1 MDLWGIYDGAMMAPV
16 VDWLIAAMGSSLMQ
30 HVVSSFIHSVTG
42 KGVIRTGKQQEAGY
56 LLLLPF
62 PLMMKILG
70 KRVTRTG
77 KGCTNMDHM
86 GRKF

>member
-1 MDLWGIYDGAMMAPV
+1 
-16 VDWLIAAMGSSLMQ
+16 MGSSLMQ

-77 KGCTNMDHM
+77 KGCNNMDHM